1 MISLG
6 YFWSSTGVPVGMSE
20 KKLSHVF
27 ARIVFSLRGMLLLE
41 VFARAQQTLPSS
53 VAGAETEVEFELRFQ

>member
-1 MISLG
+1 
-6 YFWSSTGVPVGMSE
+6 MSE